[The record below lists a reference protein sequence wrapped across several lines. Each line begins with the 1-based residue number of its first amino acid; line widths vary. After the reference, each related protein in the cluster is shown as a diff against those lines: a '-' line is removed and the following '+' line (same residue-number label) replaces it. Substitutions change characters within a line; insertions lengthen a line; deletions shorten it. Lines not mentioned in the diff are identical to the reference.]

1 MFQRAKEA
9 SEVISDKV
17 VRQGRKV
24 APARVDLGQSYCSFS
39 MKTKVEWSPRIVL
52 IWSDFV
58 LSLLAKFRT
67 HCDRNVT

>member
-39 MKTKVEWSPRIVL
+39 MITKVECSPRIVL
-52 IWSDFV
+52 I
-58 LSLLAKFRT
+58 
-67 HCDRNVT
+67 